1 MCQELLELLVG
12 KWMQKRVVNHEI
24 VGYYHFGLITSK
36 LHQKLFE
43 HQRKN
48 NTNIEN
54 ALSFWKY
61 HAKNIQC

>member
-1 MCQELLELLVG
+1 
-12 KWMQKRVVNHEI
+12 MQKRVVNHEI
-24 VGYYHFGLITSK
+24 VGYYLFGLITSK

-54 ALSFWKY
+54 AISF
-61 HAKNIQC
+61 